1 MQLVDTHLHLYAE
14 EFHEDRNQVI
24 DAAIQNGVTKM
35 LLPNIDSSTAHS
47 MLQLCHDNP
56 ENCFP
61 MMGLHPCYVN
71 DTYEKELK
79 QVETALKSGKYYGV
93 GEIGMDKH
101 WDLTHIEEQTKALTK
116 QLIWAYEM
124 ELPVALHTR
133 NCTADVISII
143 QELNIKGLKGIFH
156 CFGGTLDEA
165 KQIVDMG
172 MLLGIGGV
180 VTFKNSGLDEVIRE
194 IDLKHIVLETDGPY
208 LAPAPFRGK
217 RNQPAYLTHIAEKI
231 ADIKQCGLEEI
242 ATITTANAVTLFGL

>member
-14 EFHEDRNQVI
+14 EFHDDRKQVI

-35 LLPNIDSSTAHS
+35 LLPNIDTSSAHS

-79 QVETALKSGKYYGV
+79 QVEIELSSGKYYGV

-101 WDLTHIEEQTKALTK
+101 WDLTHIAEQTKALTK

-133 NCTADVISII
+133 NCTSDVITII
-143 QELNIKGLKGIFH
+143 QQLNIKGLKGIFH
-156 CFGGTLDEA
+156 CFGGTYEEA
-165 KQIVDMG
+165 QQIIDMG
-172 MLLGIGGV
+172 MYLGIGGV
-180 VTFKNSGLDEVIRE
+180 VTFKNSGLDEIIKNV
-194 IDLKHIVLETDGPY
+194 DLKNIVLETDGPY

-217 RNQPAYLTHIAEKI
+217 RNQPAYLIHIAEKV
-231 ADIKQCGLEEI
+231 ADLKQCSLEEI
-242 ATITTANAVTLFGL
+242 ATITTANAVTLFEL

>member
-14 EFHEDRNQVI
+14 EFHDDRKQVI

-35 LLPNIDSSTAHS
+35 ILPNIDSSSIHS

-79 QVETALKSGKYYGV
+79 QVEIELSSGKYYGV

-101 WDLTHIEEQTKALTK
+101 WDLTHIAEQTKALTK
-116 QLIWAYEM
+116 QLMWAYEM
-124 ELPVALHTR
+124 ELPVSLHTR
-133 NCTADVISII
+133 NCTLDVIELIES
-143 QELNIKGLKGIFH
+143 LNIKGLKGAFH
-156 CFGGTLDEA
+156 CFGGTLEEA
-165 KQIVDMG
+165 QRIIDMG

-180 VTFKNSGLDEVIRE
+180 VTFKNSGLDEIIKKVGLIS
-194 IDLKHIVLETDGPY
+194 IVLETDGPY
-208 LAPAPFRGK
+208 LAPSPFRGK
-217 RNQPAYLTHIAEKI
+217 RNQPAYIKHVVEKI
-231 ADIKQCGLEEI
+231 ADLKQCNVEEV
-242 ATITTANAVTLFGL
+242 ATITTVNAVTLFGL

>member
-14 EFHEDRNQVI
+14 EFHDDRKQVI

-35 LLPNIDSSTAHS
+35 ILPNIDSSSIHS

-79 QVETALKSGKYYGV
+79 QVEIELSSGKYYGV

-101 WDLTHIEEQTKALTK
+101 WDLTHIAEQTKALTK
-116 QLIWAYEM
+116 QLMWAYEM
-124 ELPVALHTR
+124 ELPVSLHTR
-133 NCTADVISII
+133 NCTLDVIELIES
-143 QELNIKGLKGIFH
+143 LNIKGLKGVFH
-156 CFGGTLDEA
+156 CFGGTLEEA
-165 KQIVDMG
+165 QRIIDMG

-180 VTFKNSGLDEVIRE
+180 VTFKNSGLDEIIKKVG
-194 IDLKHIVLETDGPY
+194 LTSIVLETDGPY
-208 LAPAPFRGK
+208 LAPSPFRGK
-217 RNQPAYLTHIAEKI
+217 RNQPAYIKHVVEKI
-231 ADIKQCGLEEI
+231 ADLKQCNVEEV
-242 ATITTANAVTLFGL
+242 ATITTVNAVTLFGL

>member
-14 EFHEDRNQVI
+14 EFHDDRKQVI

-35 LLPNIDSSTAHS
+35 LLPNIDSSTAYS
-47 MLQLCHDNP
+47 MLQLCHDYP

-79 QVETALKSGKYYGV
+79 QVEAELRSGKYNGV

-101 WDLTHIEEQTKALTK
+101 WDLTHIAEQTKALTK

-133 NCTADVISII
+133 NCTADVIAII

-156 CFGGTLDEA
+156 CFGGTYDEA
-165 KQIVDMG
+165 QQIIDMG
-172 MLLGIGGV
+172 MYLGIGGV
-180 VTFKNSGLDEVIRE
+180 VTFKNSGLDEIIKNV
-194 IDLKHIVLETDGPY
+194 DLKNIVLETDGPY
-208 LAPAPFRGK
+208 LAPVPFRGK
-217 RNQPAYLTHIAEKI
+217 RNQPAYITHVAEKI
-231 ADIKQCGLEEI
+231 ADLKQISIEEV
-242 ATITTANAVTLFGL
+242 ATTTTANALTLFGL